1 MRVLEIETSILIDGI
16 YLTAIGMVTALL
28 LLLFLIFSVFFTKI
42 IGIKLGLIHIPPT
55 AEELRESNLR
65 ATAAAAALASLYPN
79 SSVEKEYP
87 Q

>member
-28 LLLFLIFSVFFTKI
+28 LLLFLISSVFFTKI

-65 ATAAAAALASLYPN
+65 ATAAAAALASLYP
-79 SSVEKEYP
+79 SHSVETEHP

>member
-16 YLTAIGMVTALL
+16 YLTAIGMITALL

-42 IGIKLGLIHIPPT
+42 IGIKLGFIHIPPT
-55 AEELRESNLR
+55 TEEMRERNLR
-65 ATAAAAALASLYPN
+65 ATAAAVAFASLHP
-79 SSVEKEYP
+79 SPPVEKEDS

>member
-28 LLLFLIFSVFFTKI
+28 LLLFLISSVFFTKI

-55 AEELRESNLR
+55 AEELRQSNLR
-65 ATAAAAALASLYPN
+65 ATAAAAALAALYPN
-79 SSVEKEYP
+79 SSVEKKYP

>member
-1 MRVLEIETSILIDGI
+1 MSVLEIETSILIDGI

-55 AEELRESNLR
+55 AEEMRESNLR
-65 ATAAAAALASLYPN
+65 ATAAAVAFASLYPN
-79 SSVEKEYP
+79 ASAEREDL
-87 Q
+87 